1 MTLKSLENFKIKNK
15 TILIGPTGFLGP
27 AFLKMDPSII
37 AVGRSKLPVGLRNRF
52 VKIGSALDFSP
63 LDHVD
68 FDSVIFL
75 IGSSDHKI
83 LNAHPTM
90 AIEKNVLA
98 LSAFL
103 TYLKA
108 SERKIK
114 KVVNFTTML
123 QYDSLKMRIPCD
135 ESQPRNPYV
144 NNYVMSKYISEL
156 ITEKYRDSFPII
168 DVRISNVYGPTAL
181 YRPDIVPSLIWS
193 VLEKG
198 EATVWNKSPKRDFI
212 YVEDAVTAVLKL
224 IDSSFSG
231 PVNLGSGVSSS
242 VRELCTCIEDLSGLH
257 VGDQGIPVTGHMEF
271 CQDLSLIKSLIDWE
285 PMFDLARGLEQ
296 TFNQM
301 KVLHA
306 ERIGN

>member
-1 MTLKSLENFKIKNK
+1 MTLKPLENFKIKNK

-123 QYDSLKMRIPCD
+123 QYDSLKMSIPCD

-242 VRELCTCIEDLSGLH
+242 VRELCTCIEDLSGLY
-257 VGDQGIPVTGHMEF
+257 VGD
-271 CQDLSLIKSLIDWE
+271 
-285 PMFDLARGLEQ
+285 
-296 TFNQM
+296 
-301 KVLHA
+301 
-306 ERIGN
+306 